1 MHGNY
6 SVLSVN
12 MCVCVFWCFCVC
24 VCVLVY
30 IRFVNAL
37 VIYFIDS
44 SPFLLIIR
52 VFMGNLCIV

>member
-6 SVLSVN
+6 SVLPVN
-12 MCVCVFWCFCVC
+12 MCVCVFLC

-44 SPFLLIIR
+44 SPFFANHKSVYGKSVHSI
-52 VFMGNLCIV
+52 GY